1 MNCEVM
7 FLFLVAE
14 GINALHLTIWIL
26 VFIIAIVV
34 EISTQELVSVWFSV
48 GAIPAI
54 ILAAFGLSFWWQL
67 GTFAV
72 VSAIAFVLSQIFLKK
87 KIKINSSATNADS
100 LVGNEILVV
109 SRVTPTSIGEGKV
122 RDVVWTIASDETIE
136 KDEFAIVKEIKGNK
150 LIVMSKEKK

>member
-1 MNCEVM
+1 M
-7 FLFLVAE
+7 FLVAE
-14 GINALHLTIWIL
+14 GINALHLTVWIL

-34 EISTQELVSVWFSV
+34 EISTQELVSIWFSV

-109 SRVTPTSIGEGKV
+109 SRVTPTSIGEGRV

-136 KDEFAIVKEIKGNK
+136 KDELAIVKEIKGNK

>member
-1 MNCEVM
+1 M

-14 GINALHLTIWIL
+14 GINALHLTVWIL

-87 KIKINSSATNADS
+87 RIKIKSSATNADS

>member
-1 MNCEVM
+1 M

-14 GINALHLTIWIL
+14 GINALHLTVWIL

-109 SRVTPTSIGEGKV
+109 SRVTPTSIGEGRV

>member
-1 MNCEVM
+1 M
-7 FLFLVAE
+7 FLVAE
-14 GINALHLTIWIL
+14 GINALHLTVWIL

>member
-1 MNCEVM
+1 M
-7 FLFLVAE
+7 FLVAE
-14 GINALHLTIWIL
+14 GINALHLFIWIL

-34 EISTQELVSVWFSV
+34 EISTQELVSIWFSV

-54 ILAAFGLSFWWQL
+54 VLAAFGLSFWWQL

>member
-1 MNCEVM
+1 M

-14 GINALHLTIWIL
+14 GINALHLTVWIL

-34 EISTQELVSVWFSV
+34 EISTQELVSIWFSV

-87 KIKINSSATNADS
+87 RIKINSSATNADS
-100 LVGNEILVV
+100 LVGNEILVI

>member
-1 MNCEVM
+1 M
-7 FLFLVAE
+7 FLVAE
-14 GINALHLTIWIL
+14 GINALHLTVWIL

-34 EISTQELVSVWFSV
+34 EISTQELVSIWFSV

-87 KIKINSSATNADS
+87 RIKINSSATNADS

-109 SRVTPTSIGEGKV
+109 SRVTPTSIGEGRV

>member
-1 MNCEVM
+1 M
-7 FLFLVAE
+7 FLVAE
-14 GINALHLTIWIL
+14 GINALHLTVWIL

-34 EISTQELVSVWFSV
+34 EISTQELVSIWFSV

-87 KIKINSSATNADS
+87 RIKINSSATNADS
-100 LVGNEILVV
+100 LVGNEILVI
-109 SRVTPTSIGEGKV
+109 SRVTPTSIGEGRV

-150 LIVMSKEKK
+150 LIIMSKEKK

>member
-14 GINALHLTIWIL
+14 GINALHLTVWIL

-34 EISTQELVSVWFSV
+34 EISTQELVSIWFSV

-100 LVGNEILVV
+100 LVGNEILVI
-109 SRVTPTSIGEGKV
+109 SRVTPTSIGEGRV

>member
-1 MNCEVM
+1 M

-14 GINALHLTIWIL
+14 GINALHLFIWIL

-34 EISTQELVSVWFSV
+34 EISTQELVSIWFSV

-54 ILAAFGLSFWWQL
+54 VLAAFGLSFWWQL

>member
-1 MNCEVM
+1 M
-7 FLFLVAE
+7 FLVAE
-14 GINALHLTIWIL
+14 GINALHLTAWIL

-34 EISTQELVSVWFSV
+34 EISTQELVSIWFSV

-87 KIKINSSATNADS
+87 RIKINSSATNADS
-100 LVGNEILVV
+100 LVGNEILVI
-109 SRVTPTSIGEGKV
+109 SRVTPTSIGEGRV

>member
-1 MNCEVM
+1 M

-14 GINALHLTIWIL
+14 GINALHLTVWIL

-34 EISTQELVSVWFSV
+34 EISTQELVSIWFSV

>member
-1 MNCEVM
+1 M

-14 GINALHLTIWIL
+14 GINALHLTVWIL

>member
-1 MNCEVM
+1 M
-7 FLFLVAE
+7 FLVAE

-109 SRVTPTSIGEGKV
+109 SRVTPTSIGEGRV

>member
-1 MNCEVM
+1 M

-14 GINALHLTIWIL
+14 GINALHLTVWIL

-34 EISTQELVSVWFSV
+34 EISTQELVSIWFSV

-100 LVGNEILVV
+100 LVGNEILVI

>member
-1 MNCEVM
+1 M
-7 FLFLVAE
+7 FLVAE
-14 GINALHLTIWIL
+14 GINALHLTVWIL

-34 EISTQELVSVWFSV
+34 EISTQELVSIWFSV

-87 KIKINSSATNADS
+87 RIKINSSATNADS
-100 LVGNEILVV
+100 LVGNEILVI
-109 SRVTPTSIGEGKV
+109 SRVTPTSIGEGRV
-122 RDVVWTIASDETIE
+122 ASDETIE

>member
-1 MNCEVM
+1 M
-7 FLFLVAE
+7 FLVAE
-14 GINALHLTIWIL
+14 GINALHLTVWIL

-34 EISTQELVSVWFSV
+34 EISTQELVSIWFSV

-109 SRVTPTSIGEGKV
+109 SRVTPTSIGEGRV

>member
-1 MNCEVM
+1 M
-7 FLFLVAE
+7 FLVAE
-14 GINALHLTIWIL
+14 GINALHLTVWIL

-34 EISTQELVSVWFSV
+34 EISTQELVSIWFSV

-87 KIKINSSATNADS
+87 RIKINSSATNADS
-100 LVGNEILVV
+100 LVGNEILVI
-109 SRVTPTSIGEGKV
+109 SRVTPTSIGEGRV

>member
-1 MNCEVM
+1 M
-7 FLFLVAE
+7 FLVAE
-14 GINALHLTIWIL
+14 GINALHLTVWIL

-34 EISTQELVSVWFSV
+34 EISTQELVSIWFSV

>member
-1 MNCEVM
+1 M
-7 FLFLVAE
+7 FLVAE
-14 GINALHLTIWIL
+14 GINALHLTVWIL

-109 SRVTPTSIGEGKV
+109 SRVTPTSIGEGRV

>member
-1 MNCEVM
+1 M

-14 GINALHLTIWIL
+14 GINALHLTVWIL

-34 EISTQELVSVWFSV
+34 EISTQELVSIWFSV

-87 KIKINSSATNADS
+87 RIKINSSATNADS
-100 LVGNEILVV
+100 LVGNEILVI
-109 SRVTPTSIGEGKV
+109 SRVTPTSIGEGRV

>member
-14 GINALHLTIWIL
+14 GINALHLTVWIL

-34 EISTQELVSVWFSV
+34 EISTQELVSIWFSV

>member
-14 GINALHLTIWIL
+14 GINALHLTVWIL

-34 EISTQELVSVWFSV
+34 EISTQELVSIWFSV

-109 SRVTPTSIGEGKV
+109 SRVTPTSIGEGRV

>member
-1 MNCEVM
+1 M

-14 GINALHLTIWIL
+14 GINALHLFIWIL

-34 EISTQELVSVWFSV
+34 EISTQELVSIWFSV

-54 ILAAFGLSFWWQL
+54 VLAAFGLSFWWQL

-150 LIVMSKEKK
+150 LIVISKEKK

>member
-1 MNCEVM
+1 M

-14 GINALHLTIWIL
+14 GINALHLTVWIL

-34 EISTQELVSVWFSV
+34 EISTQELVSIWFSV

-67 GTFAV
+67 CTFAV

-87 KIKINSSATNADS
+87 RIKINSSATNADS
-100 LVGNEILVV
+100 LVGNEILVI
-109 SRVTPTSIGEGKV
+109 SRVTPTSIGEGRV

>member
-1 MNCEVM
+1 M
-7 FLFLVAE
+7 FLVAE
-14 GINALHLTIWIL
+14 GINALHLIVWIL

-100 LVGNEILVV
+100 LVGNEILVI

>member
-1 MNCEVM
+1 M
-7 FLFLVAE
+7 FLVAE
-14 GINALHLTIWIL
+14 GINALHLTVWIL

-34 EISTQELVSVWFSV
+34 EISTQELVSIWFSV

-100 LVGNEILVV
+100 LVGNEILVI
-109 SRVTPTSIGEGKV
+109 SRVTPTSIGEGRV

>member
-1 MNCEVM
+1 M

-14 GINALHLTIWIL
+14 GINALHLTVWIL

-34 EISTQELVSVWFSV
+34 EISTQELVSIWFSV

-87 KIKINSSATNADS
+87 RIKINSSATNADS

-109 SRVTPTSIGEGKV
+109 SRVTPTSIGEGRV